1 MRHWKWLAAALMI
14 LLLAACVPIT
24 APAEGTGEA
33 APEQPAAETSSG
45 LTGVV
50 WQWQGTLAADG
61 TETTAADPSRYTLT
75 FTEGDSSVSAQFD
88 CNNGGGFYS
97 VDGDSMTLG
106 PLITTLM
113 ACPEESQADVFSLGL
128 DQVVSFAVDGETLTL
143 TLADGS
149 TMTFA
154 AVTEGEAE
162 AAATEEPAEE
172 ESAAENPLVGTTWQ
186 WTETVYGDESMVTAA
201 DPARYTLTFAPDG
214 SLTAQV
220 DCNSGMG
227 SYTLDGQSLLIGPL
241 ATTRMACPEG
251 SQADLFLQNLE
262 AVATFVFDGPELV
275 LNMKFDSGNMYFSP
289 AE

>member
-1 MRHWKWLAAALMI
+1 MRHWRWLAAVLMVM
-14 LLLAACVPIT
+14 LLAACVPIT

-33 APEQPAAETSSG
+33 APEQPAAETSPG

-50 WQWQGTLAADG
+50 WQWQSTQAADG
-61 TETTAADPSRYTLT
+61 TEVAAADPSRYTLT
-75 FTEGDSSVSAQFD
+75 FMEDGSVGAQFD
-88 CNNGGGFYS
+88 CNSGGGGYT

-113 ACPEESQADVFSLGL
+113 ACPEGSQADVFSLGL

-154 AVTEGEAE
+154 AAAAE
-162 AAATEEPAEE
+162 SVATEEPAEE
-172 ESAAENPLVGTTWQ
+172 EVAVENPLVGTTWQ

-201 DPARYTLTFAPDG
+201 DPARYTLTFEPDG
-214 SLTAQV
+214 SLVAQV
-220 DCNSGMG
+220 DCNRGMG
-227 SYTLDGQSLLIGPL
+227 SYTLDGESLRIGPL

-251 SQADLFLQNLE
+251 SQADLFLRDLE
-262 AVATFVFDGPELV
+262 RTATFVFDGPELV

-289 AE
+289 AEM